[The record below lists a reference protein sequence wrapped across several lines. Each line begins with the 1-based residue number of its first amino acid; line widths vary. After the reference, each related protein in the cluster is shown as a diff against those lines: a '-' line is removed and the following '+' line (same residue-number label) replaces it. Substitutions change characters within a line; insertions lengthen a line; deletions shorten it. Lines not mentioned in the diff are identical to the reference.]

1 MTIPPLTTGTATG
14 ATVTHDPAQGEPHD
28 WLLSVRELS
37 VHFDT
42 PRGVVE
48 AVDGVSFELRPGET
62 LALVG
67 ETGCGKSVTARSL
80 MRLVPTPPGHYP
92 SGEVLLRSKEVGHDH
107 AGPGEG
113 LGEDTID
120 MLTLPMAEVTR
131 IRGDRIAMIFQ
142 DPGKA
147 LNPSLTVRRQVGEV
161 FGEHR
166 WRSLLESAGQDPDD
180 ASRLA
185 RAVAKQRRGTLSGR
199 LLQLRDRR
207 LSRRLREA
215 LDKAVEQSLAET
227 GIPNPRKVMN
237 SYPHELS
244 GGMKQRVMIAQAL
257 ACNPD
262 LLIADEPTTALDVT
276 IQARILKLIADLQQ
290 RRGTAVLYITH
301 DLSLVR
307 QLADRL
313 AVMYAGRVV
322 EVGPVDEVLQHPLHP
337 YTQGLLAAIP
347 HAQTARGELAA
358 IPGTVPQ
365 LVAPPPQCHF
375 QSRCLHAAESCREVI
390 PLLAGPGSH
399 EVACLRYPASG
410 QRAELD
416 VRRLPEPAGA
426 PTEART

>member
-1 MTIPPLTTGTATG
+1 MTTPHLVTG
-14 ATVTHDPAQGEPHD
+14 TVTHDRRPEETDD
-28 WLLSVRELS
+28 WLLSVRDLR
-37 VHFDT
+37 VQFDT

-48 AVDGVSFELRPGET
+48 AVDGVSFDLRRGET

-67 ETGCGKSVTARSL
+67 ETGCGKTVTARSL
-80 MRLVPTPPGHYP
+80 MRLVPTPPGRYA
-92 SGEVLLRSKEVGHDH
+92 SGEVLLRPSRPA
-107 AGPGEG
+107 AGTEG
-113 LGEDTID
+113 TSVDLLQE
-120 MLTLPMAEVTR
+120 PMANVTR

-147 LNPSLTVRRQVGEV
+147 LNPSLTVRRQVAEV

-166 WRSLLESAGQDPDD
+166 WRAMLESAGADPDQ
-180 ASRLA
+180 AGRLA
-185 RAVAKQRRGTLSGR
+185 RGVARQRSGGVA
-199 LLQLRDRR
+199 RR
-207 LSRRLREA
+207 ALRLRNRALERTLREV
-215 LDKAVEQSLAET
+215 LDKSVERSLAET
-227 GIPNPRKVMN
+227 GIPNPKKVMN

-257 ACNPD
+257 ACDPD

-276 IQARILKLIADLQQ
+276 IQARILSLIADLQE

-322 EVGPVDEVLQHPLHP
+322 EIGPVDDVLGAPLHP
-337 YTQGLLAAIP
+337 YTRGLLAAIP
-347 HAQTARGELAA
+347 HAGTARGELAA
-358 IPGTVPQ
+358 IPGSVPQ

-375 QSRCLHAAESCREVI
+375 HSRCPHAAPACSEVV
-390 PLLAGPGSH
+390 PLLAGAGEGRH
-399 EVACLRYPASG
+399 TVACLRYPDSG

-416 VRRLPEPAGA
+416 PGRLPDLATTTGED
-426 PTEART
+426 R

>member
-1 MTIPPLTTGTATG
+1 MSSRPHSAGPL
-14 ATVTHDPAQGEPHD
+14 THDPTPEERDD
-28 WLLSVRELS
+28 WLLSVRDLR

-48 AVDGVSFELRPGET
+48 AVDGVSFDLKQGET

-80 MRLVPTPPGHYP
+80 MRLVPTPPGRYP
-92 SGEVLLRSKEVGHDH
+92 SGQVLLRGRAADGAAPAV
-107 AGPGEG
+107 
-113 LGEDTID
+113 D
-120 MLTLPMAEVTR
+120 MLTEPMARVTR
-131 IRGDRIAMIFQ
+131 SRGDRIAMIFQ

-147 LNPSLTVRRQVGEV
+147 LNPSLTVRRQVAEV

-166 WRSLLESAGQDPDD
+166 WRTLLASAGADPDKVG
-180 ASRLA
+180 RLA
-185 RAVAKQRRGTLSGR
+185 RRVAQQRSGASAR
-199 LLQLRDRR
+199 RVLGLLDRR
-207 LSRRLREA
+207 LARGLRAE
-215 LDKAVEQSLAET
+215 LDRAVERSLAET
-227 GIPNPRKVMN
+227 GIPNPKKVMN

-257 ACNPD
+257 ACDPD

-276 IQARILKLIADLQQ
+276 IQARILQLIADLQE
-290 RRGTAVLYITH
+290 RHGTAVLYITH

-322 EVGPVDEVLQHPLHP
+322 EIGPVDDVLGNPLHP

-347 HAQTARGELAA
+347 RAGTPRGELAA
-358 IPGTVPQ
+358 IAGSVPQ

-375 QSRCLHAAESCREVI
+375 HTRCPYSSAACETVV
-390 PLLAGPGSH
+390 PLLARREDAPHS
-399 EVACLRYPASG
+399 VACLRYPDSG
-410 QRAELD
+410 QRARID
-416 VRRLPEPAGA
+416 NDLPEPAHSPKGA
-426 PTEART
+426 DA